1 MSTKQKCLKI
11 INKKNVPMRIVTP
24 DAQPQTYTWIEI
36 ALHHPAECPLSGEP
50 VALKERGCSCQV
62 GLLPRGTVARTV
74 GRCYR
79 LREATF
85 AKSLSKGC
93 ALLHSL
99 YLLCFLSSSSFPFYF
114 FFPRHSFF
122 IFCSLCLS
130 EISAHHTAG
139 HRGASFYKS

>member
-1 MSTKQKCLKI
+1 
-11 INKKNVPMRIVTP
+11 MRIVTP

-114 FFPRHSFF
+114 FSPVTVSSSSVLFVSVRYVLTIPPV
-122 IFCSLCLS
+122 
-130 EISAHHTAG
+130 TGG
-139 HRGASFYKS
+139 HRFTRVNNV